1 MSLVFA
7 DLTSAEGLTQVN
19 AYLASR
25 SYVFGLEPTTQDAD
39 LLKALGSAP
48 DAAQYPHAARYYS
61 HISSF
66 GPDAKFAALAGLTVG
81 VGSVAAPA
89 AKKKKKKG
97 LLDSSSEEEEGGKG
111 LLDSDSE
118 ESDYDAKA
126 AARAAKV
133 LVEAAKLKAAR
144 AAKGKRKP
152 CARSEIIFDIKPW
165 SDEVDLEALAVKIK
179 KIDPDQFIDEEAP
192 GDWNEDGLTWK
203 NLIEEAQKELD
214 DRVNYADGLN
224 WGLNH
229 QLEEV
234 AFGVKKLRVQ
244 CIVQDD
250 AIGSDLLI
258 DCICAKFKDEV
269 QSVDIAAFQKV

>member
-89 AKKKKKKG
+89 AKKKKKG

-111 LLDSDSE
+111 LLDSSSE
-118 ESDYDAKA
+118 E
-126 AARAAKV
+126 
-133 LVEAAKLKAAR
+133 
-144 AAKGKRKP
+144 
-152 CARSEIIFDIKPW
+152 
-165 SDEVDLEALAVKIK
+165 
-179 KIDPDQFIDEEAP
+179 EE
-192 GDWNEDGLTWK
+192 G
-203 NLIEEAQKELD
+203 
-214 DRVNYADGLN
+214 
-224 WGLNH
+224 
-229 QLEEV
+229 
-234 AFGVKKLRVQ
+234 
-244 CIVQDD
+244 
-250 AIGSDLLI
+250 
-258 DCICAKFKDEV
+258 
-269 QSVDIAAFQKV
+269 